1 MQPENSRGSMPSPEQ
16 FPVAPVVGPESAPN
30 LPPLDA
36 SIERG
41 QDRYEQAAEA
51 GAYAANSTGVP
62 IGLPGVAPVI
72 PAPVESAA
80 AGEQQGSGPIVAGD
94 EDLIEKAWIDK
105 AKEIIH
111 QTQGD
116 PRSRSEMVSNLRSDY
131 QQKRTASAG
140 NPPIGSQ

>member
-41 QDRYEQAAEA
+41 QDRYEQVAEA

-62 IGLPGVAPVI
+62 VGLPAMGPATPV
-72 PAPVESAA
+72 SA
-80 AGEQQGSGPIVAGD
+80 GSVPTDGQSTSGPIVAAD